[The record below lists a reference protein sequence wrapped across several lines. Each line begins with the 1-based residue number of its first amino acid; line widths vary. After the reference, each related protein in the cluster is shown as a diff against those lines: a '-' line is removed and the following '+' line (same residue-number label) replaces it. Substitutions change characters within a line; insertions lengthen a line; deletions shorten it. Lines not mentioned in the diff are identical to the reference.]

1 VRKAIKGKACQTV
14 WPGKASRY
22 ASRAKAMFEIDD
34 TLDAIF
40 LGAFL
45 FGLLFAVISLALGAF
60 EIGADHGG
68 HAGDHGHDSG
78 HDYLNFS
85 VILAFI
91 AWFGGVGYLASSG
104 AGWTAAAS
112 IVVAILGGLVGAYII
127 LQIFKR
133 FIRPAGRMEMDPRDY
148 EMMGKLARVTSTIR
162 PGGIGEIVYEQSG
175 ARMVRA
181 ARSSSGN
188 PIPRGTEVIVLSA
201 ERGVGLVAPWSELY
215 GDHLPPEQA
224 PPMGTIDEPQNVA

>member
-1 VRKAIKGKACQTV
+1 
-14 WPGKASRY
+14 
-22 ASRAKAMFEIDD
+22 MFEVDS

-60 EIGADHGG
+60 DVGADHGG
-68 HAGDHGHDSG
+68 DAGDHGHDSG
-78 HDYLNFS
+78 HDFLNFS
-85 VILAFI
+85 VILAFV

-112 IVVAILGGLVGAYII
+112 IVVGIAGGLVGAAII
-127 LQIFKR
+127 YQIFKR
-133 FIRPAGRMEMDPRDY
+133 FIRPAGRMELDPRDF
-148 EMMGKLARVTSTIR
+148 EMTGKLARVTSTIR

-181 ARSSSGN
+181 ARSSSGAA
-188 PIPRGTEVIVLSA
+188 IPRGTEVIVLSS
-201 ERGVGLVAPWSELY
+201 ERGVGSVAPWSELY
-215 GDHLPPEQA
+215 EDQLPLEPA
-224 PPMGTIDEPQNVA
+224 PPVGTIDQSQRVP